1 MFVAQGR
8 LPKEVVCFALP
19 KFQWRGIRWSA
30 FCSMGG
36 KSLGSVMGFGCGV
49 GLKWSIGPENSY
61 SSLFLERSFGF
72 WEEEVES

>member
-1 MFVAQGR
+1 MFCAPKIPVEGNTVVGVLFYGR
-8 LPKEVVCFALP
+8 EVF
-19 KFQWRGIRWSA
+19 R
-30 FCSMGG
+30 
-36 KSLGSVMGFGCGV
+36 SVMGFGCGV